1 MMNLLVDIGN
11 TRLKWAVLQDDNL
24 IPGRTLINQHITRHE
39 LIETWN
45 MPMTPERL
53 AIACVTRA
61 PLLELVQSV
70 AIALWPAIEIVHVKS
85 QAHSFGVYNA
95 YQQPEKLGVDRWL
108 ALVAVRNHYQ
118 LPACIVDCGTAIT
131 VDLMDADGKHQG
143 GLISPGLTLMKKS
156 LAAGTEALHY
166 HETHYDFGPADC
178 TEAAIYSG
186 TLAAAVGLI
195 EYVVN
200 MQSTAIGSD
209 RNYRPPL
216 PPEEVYPERS
226 RRGRGE
232 GFQNIAGYDCPKDM
246 KLILTGGDAEII
258 AKQLAIQ
265 PIVDPDLVLRGLAV
279 VLEGQL

>member
-1 MMNLLVDIGN
+1 MNLLVDIGN
-11 TRLKWAVLQDDNL
+11 TRLKWAVLQDGGL
-24 IPGRTLINQHITRHE
+24 ISGHALINQQITRHE
-39 LIETWN
+39 LIKTWN

-53 AIACVTRA
+53 AIACVSRE
-61 PLLELVQSV
+61 PLLALVQSV
-70 AIALWPAIEIVHVKS
+70 AIALWPAIEIIHVKS

-118 LPACIVDCGTAIT
+118 LPAFIVDCGTAIT
-131 VDLMDADGKHQG
+131 VDLIDAEGKHQG

-156 LAAGTEALHY
+156 LAAGTEALQY
-166 HETHYDFGPADC
+166 HETHYDFGPADF

-186 TLAAAVGLI
+186 TMAAAVGLI
-195 EYVVN
+195 EYVLN
-200 MQSTAIGSD
+200 KHSNAML
-209 RNYRPPL
+209 PL
-216 PPEEVYPERS
+216 PSGEACPEHS

-232 GFQNIAGYDCPKDM
+232 GFQKIANCNRPQYM
-246 KLILTGGDAEII
+246 QLILTGGDAEII

>member
-11 TRLKWAVLQDDNL
+11 TRLKWAVLQDDGL
-24 IPGRTLINQHITRHE
+24 IPGRTLVNQHITRHE
-39 LIETWN
+39 LIETWK
-45 MPMTPERL
+45 MPTPPERL
-53 AIACVTRA
+53 AIACVSRA

-70 AIALWPAIEIVHVKS
+70 AIALWPAIEIIHVKS
-85 QAHSFGVYNA
+85 QAHAFGVYNA

-131 VDLMDADGKHQG
+131 VDLIDADGKHQG

-156 LAAGTEALHY
+156 LAAGTEALQY
-166 HETHYDFGPADC
+166 HETHYDFGPADF

-195 EYVVN
+195 EHVVN
-200 MQSTAIGSD
+200 TQSNAIGQD
-209 RNYRPPL
+209 RSYRPPL
-216 PPEEVYPERS
+216 PPGEACPEHS

-232 GFQNIAGYDCPKDM
+232 GFQKIADCDCPEYM